1 MRDFDETFEPLLKS
15 FTNELVVVL
24 INLELHAPQSPLVQ
38 DNLNQLLW
46 DLRALFAAGM
56 PSPLHLDLSSGQL
69 RIGGQS
75 MLGPSLQAG
84 RLLQLT
90 KERDIAEIIFSRE
103 MQKGELLRF
112 LDLLSSQSE
121 ISAFHP
127 STLPRALSTNGIAN
141 IQVTLRSHSQQQA
154 TAAQQETERGLEDY
168 QALADVLQD
177 NHVAAFRGEDL
188 ELDRAAGVVEQA
200 LAHMGE
206 SPSDL
211 LALANYDDI
220 DSFTVGHS
228 VRVALLSLQVAS
240 ATGAGEDELLRVG
253 TAALMHDIGK
263 SRIPQDILFKQ
274 GPLDQDEWAVMMEH
288 PRLGAEILLEQDK
301 IDPSAIG
308 AAFCHHMTPGNHGYP
323 QPSLTFEPSGISKL
337 VRVCDVFEA
346 LTSVRPYKGAMTPVE
361 AYVVMH
367 REDRGFDPEW
377 LNFFEQIIGIYPL
390 GTRLKLDS
398 GEEAVVT
405 AHGPTVCQPQIR
417 LILDADGKPF
427 SAKEQELV
435 IIGEEKEGQTYGIKE
450 IRSPHR
456 PAEDEETLIDQVLS
470 VPQHPCL

>member
-1 MRDFDETFEPLLKS
+1 MSDLDEAIEPMLKS
-15 FTNELVVVL
+15 FTNELVVAL

-46 DLRALFAAGM
+46 DMRALFAAGL
-56 PSPLHLDLSSGQL
+56 PSPLRLELGSSQL
-69 RIGGQS
+69 RIDGQS

-84 RLLQLT
+84 RLLQLA
-90 KERDIAEIIFSRE
+90 KERDISEIAFSRE

-112 LDLLSSQSE
+112 LDLLSSANE
-121 ISAFHP
+121 RSAFLP
-127 STLPRALSTNGIAN
+127 STLKRALRTNGIEHIEVSLRTKASEEAV
-141 IQVTLRSHSQQQA
+141 VTPPA
-154 TAAQQETERGLEDY
+154 ERGLEDY

-177 NHVAAFRGEDL
+177 NHVAAFRGEHL

-200 LAHMGE
+200 LANMGE

-240 ATGAGEDELLRVG
+240 ATGAREDELLRVG

-263 SRIPQDILFKQ
+263 SRIPQEILFKQ

-301 IDPSAIG
+301 IDPRAIG

-323 QPSLTFEPSGISKL
+323 QPALAFEPSGISKL

-377 LNFFEQIIGIYPL
+377 LNFFEQVIGIYPL
-390 GTRLKLDS
+390 GTRLKLKS
-398 GEEAVVT
+398 GEQAVVIE
-405 AHGPTVCQPQIR
+405 HGPSVCQPRVR
-417 LILDADGKPF
+417 LVLDADGKPVN
-427 SAKEQELV
+427 SEDSEPI
-435 IIGEEKEGQTYGIKE
+435 IIGVEREGRSYSIKE

-456 PAEDEETLIDQVLS
+456 RKQDEEILVDQVIS
-470 VPQHPCL
+470 TPQHPCL